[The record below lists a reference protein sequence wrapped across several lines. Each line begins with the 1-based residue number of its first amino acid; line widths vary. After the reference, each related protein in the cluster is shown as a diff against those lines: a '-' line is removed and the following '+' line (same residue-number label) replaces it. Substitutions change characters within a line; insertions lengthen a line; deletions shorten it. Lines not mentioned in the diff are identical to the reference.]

1 MHSSLAAASIKMACS
16 STYNCF
22 TAAYS
27 HSLQHACTS
36 YEATLW
42 QCYCCWLSLQMR
54 HCHAGV
60 SMAVVLPQSGLMWQ
74 SVAIIG
80 KKALKKRT
88 PCSDSLEQS
97 GSTPREVSS
106 REQCI
111 TTLSLPPH
119 QAVVRL
125 IIAAMAI
132 IRCALLK
139 IEQGVCGGLITI
151 FNQPRLH
158 SKSPNSSLGLKW
170 SCL

>member
-1 MHSSLAAASIKMACS
+1 LAMLLLLVVITDEALSGRRQHGSSVALVIRVDVA
-16 STYNCF
+16 
-22 TAAYS
+22 
-27 HSLQHACTS
+27 
-36 YEATLW
+36 
-42 QCYCCWLSLQMR
+42 
-54 HCHAGV
+54 
-60 SMAVVLPQSGLMWQ
+60 
-74 SVAIIG
+74 VAIIS